1 MKLRASN
8 VMTRAVAPKGGSA
21 QRRKA
26 RGYQEHESLVGAPV
40 ERGTAGFEPAGGL
53 RRRLTLPSAL
63 RATVLPPLLAA
74 LFLSGPSGCRGKEA
88 PAPAATHEHEGHE
101 AGAKAAL
108 YQCPMHPSYTSD
120 KPGECPICGMK
131 LVPVGESEPEG
142 ETSSNVPGRVTVRIS
157 PERQQII
164 GVKTDV
170 AEVRPLKKT
179 VRAVGNVAY
188 DPELYQA
195 EKEYIESLSSRDK
208 TGGAPGT
215 VGLVESSS
223 IRLRQLGLNDA
234 MIADL
239 ARSRKPSLNL
249 LLPED
254 TMWVYA
260 QVYEYEINWI
270 RVGQSISTT
279 SLAFPGEV
287 FRGILKA
294 IDPVVN
300 PETRT
305 VRIRAEVKNP
315 GRKLKPNTFVN
326 VEIETAL
333 GKGLTIPRDA
343 VIDSGDRKI
352 VFVNLGE
359 GKLQPREIRT
369 GIELADHVQVLE
381 GLAKGDKVVTSA
393 NFLIDSES
401 SLKAAVKQMGGHT
414 GHGQ

>member
-1 MKLRASN
+1 MKLRI
-8 VMTRAVAPKGGSA
+8 VT
-21 QRRKA
+21 
-26 RGYQEHESLVGAPV
+26 LV
-40 ERGTAGFEPAGGL
+40 
-53 RRRLTLPSAL
+53 
-63 RATVLPPLLAA
+63 PLLATLLLPGPYGCSEQMA
-74 LFLSGPSGCRGKEA
+74 SGKKAG
-88 PAPAATHEHEGHE
+88 HEGHE
-101 AGAKAAL
+101 ENAEQAL
-108 YQCPMHPSYTSD
+108 HYCPMHPSYTSD
-120 KPGECPICGMK
+120 KPGECPICGMT
-131 LVPVGESEPEG
+131 LVPVGDSEADEDAP
-142 ETSSNVPGRVTVRIS
+142 SNVPGRVAIRIS

-164 GVKTDV
+164 GVKTDL
-170 AEVRPLKKT
+170 AKIGPLTKT
-179 VRAVGNVAY
+179 VRAVGNIAY

-195 EKEYIESLSSRDK
+195 EKEYIESLNSRDK
-208 TGGAPGT
+208 TGGAPGA
-215 VGLVESSS
+215 VGLVDSSA

-270 RVGQSISTT
+270 NVGQSISTT
-279 SLAFPGEV
+279 SLALPGEV
-287 FRGILKA
+287 FRGTLRA

-352 VFVNLGE
+352 VFVDLGE
-359 GKLQPREIRT
+359 GRLQPRKVLT
-369 GIELADHVQVLE
+369 GIELADDVQVLE
-381 GLAKGDKVVTSA
+381 GLVKGDRVVTSA

-401 SLKAAVKQMGGHT
+401 SLKAAVKQMGGAGHS
-414 GHGQ
+414 GHGGQQP

>member
-1 MKLRASN
+1 MKRRTSICLSTWVAAMLALSACEGKGTSAPEAAREH
-8 VMTRAVAPKGGSA
+8 AVHEEHA
-21 QRRKA
+21 RKK
-26 RGYQEHESLVGAPV
+26 
-40 ERGTAGFEPAGGL
+40 T
-53 RRRLTLPSAL
+53 
-63 RATVLPPLLAA
+63 
-74 LFLSGPSGCRGKEA
+74 
-88 PAPAATHEHEGHE
+88 
-101 AGAKAAL
+101 L

-120 KPGECPICGMK
+120 KPGECPICGMT
-131 LVPVGESEPEG
+131 LVPVEESAAGEEAPSDV
-142 ETSSNVPGRVTVRIS
+142 SGRVTINIS

-170 AEVRPLKKT
+170 AKIQPLTKT
-179 VRAVGNVAY
+179 VRAVGNIAY

-208 TGGAPGT
+208 TGGSPGT
-215 VGLVESSS
+215 VGLVDSSS

-270 RVGQSISTT
+270 KVGQSVSTT
-279 SLAFPGEV
+279 SLALPGEM
-287 FRGILKA
+287 FRGTLRA

-343 VIDSGDRKI
+343 VIDTGDRKI
-352 VFVNLGE
+352 VFVDLGG

-369 GIELADHVQVLE
+369 GIELADDVQVLE

-401 SLKAAVKQMGGHT
+401 SLKAAVKQMSGHA